1 MILDHLQHPFSTI
14 FHVILIPRLRLKY
27 GHGERCLMCP
37 EKNDECDVSGVF
49 TDAVERYM
57 AEYDQV
63 YSESTVKD
71 RRRELMRLCRIV
83 GDLLEEGRVST
94 ADPGSMT
101 AQDVK
106 EVAVALKASG
116 VAVNTR
122 VHALGRLNL
131 LCKFCGNICVEHAK
145 VRYPALF
152 PSKRETRLGVL
163 SRSDV
168 NRIFSCAEAADGF
181 TELRMHLS
189 VTISLGAGL
198 RPQEVRFVREDD
210 FSEDLS
216 ELTVTHPKG
225 ADTFGEVRTVPVH
238 PRTSAVAGRYLG
250 LFRSRGMSGYL
261 FQGPHGDP
269 VASNTQRLW
278 RSKVVEETGVD
289 FDHRALRRTW
299 GQGLLDAGL
308 SEEEVSVLLGHAST
322 ATTAKYYAR
331 TREGTARDLAH
342 KVWGRARG
350 SGETVWNGRR

>member
-1 MILDHLQHPFSTI
+1 
-14 FHVILIPRLRLKY
+14 
-27 GHGERCLMCP
+27 MCP

-49 TDAVERYM
+49 AEAVERYM
-57 AEYDQV
+57 EEYDQV

-71 RRRELMRLCRIV
+71 RRRELMRLCRLV
-83 GDLLEEGRVST
+83 GDLREEGRVST
-94 ADPGSMT
+94 ADPGDMT

-131 LCKFCGNICVEHAK
+131 LCKFCGNMCVEHAK

-168 NRIFSCAEAADGF
+168 ERIFSCAEAAEGF

-189 VTISLGAGL
+189 VAISLGAGL
-198 RPQEVRFVREDD
+198 RPQEVRFVSEDD

-238 PRTSAVAGRYLG
+238 PRTSAVACRYLE

-261 FQGPHGDP
+261 FQGPHGEP
-269 VASNTQRLW
+269 VAGNTQRLW

-299 GQGLLDAGL
+299 GQGLLDAGCPRRR
-308 SEEEVSVLLGHAST
+308 SACCWDMPARPPRRST
-322 ATTAKYYAR
+322 TP
-331 TREGTARDLAH
+331 GP
-342 KVWGRARG
+342 GRAPRG
-350 SGETVWNGRR
+350 FWHIRCGGGREVPTRPPGSSGAGEGEGAVPRPLRGFFRVSWTGSP